1 MMRVGGALG
10 RLLLCPLLPA
20 AAAALVDGPPPA
32 PPLAALQY
40 LGELMTETHMAS
52 PQGWEAARSGRAE
65 DLSLIAAAA
74 AR

>member
-1 MMRVGGALG
+1 VVEQVATTSETELKQAS
-10 RLLLCPLLPA
+10 L
-20 AAAALVDGPPPA
+20 
-32 PPLAALQY
+32 LQY

>member
-1 MMRVGGALG
+1 MEQVATTSETELKQAS
-10 RLLLCPLLPA
+10 L
-20 AAAALVDGPPPA
+20 
-32 PPLAALQY
+32 LQY